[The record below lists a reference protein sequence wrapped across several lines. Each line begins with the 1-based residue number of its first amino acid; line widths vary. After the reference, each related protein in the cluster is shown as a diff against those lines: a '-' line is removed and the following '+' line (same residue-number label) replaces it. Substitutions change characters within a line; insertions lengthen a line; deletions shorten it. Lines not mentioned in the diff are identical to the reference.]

1 MQAKTS
7 FDKNHSTSKTFCYW
21 HASSSRGFFLRME
34 DLKFK
39 GTYAHYIIKVGLYH
53 YYIILPEKNADLSL
67 SVHSSED
74 NAVKLLR

>member
-1 MQAKTS
+1 MLPVPE
-7 FDKNHSTSKTFCYW
+7 
-21 HASSSRGFFLRME
+21 FFLLRME

-53 YYIILPEKNADLSL
+53 YILHYIARKNANLSL

-74 NAVKLLR
+74 NAVKPKVI

>member
-1 MQAKTS
+1 MIRITVHQKLS
-7 FDKNHSTSKTFCYW
+7 VIGMLPVPEF
-21 HASSSRGFFLRME
+21 FFLRME

>member
-7 FDKNHSTSKTFCYW
+7 FDKNHSTSYQKL
-21 HASSSRGFFLRME
+21 SVIGMLPVPEFFLLRME

-53 YYIILPEKNADLSL
+53 YILHYIARKKRRFVTFCAQL
-67 SVHSSED
+67 
-74 NAVKLLR
+74 